1 MWQGALKC
9 YALTIKRGM
18 NMTERYLRILTI
30 FHDYINL
37 KGIVMSILGIAITT
51 ILGLLGIAAIII
63 GFFGGETY
71 LVIVGILLSVSGA
84 LTLSM
89 FKKRLSNPFKD

>member
-1 MWQGALKC
+1 MWQSALKC

-71 LVIVGILLSVSGA
+71 LVIVGILLLVSGA

>member
-1 MWQGALKC
+1 
-9 YALTIKRGM
+9 
-18 NMTERYLRILTI
+18 
-30 FHDYINL
+30 
-37 KGIVMSILGIAITT
+37 MSILGNAITT

-63 GFFGGETY
+63 GFVGGETY
-71 LVIVGILLSVSGA
+71 LVIVGILLLVSGA

>member
-1 MWQGALKC
+1 
-9 YALTIKRGM
+9 
-18 NMTERYLRILTI
+18 
-30 FHDYINL
+30 
-37 KGIVMSILGIAITT
+37 MSILGNAITT

-71 LVIVGILLSVSGA
+71 LVIVGILLLVSGA

>member
-1 MWQGALKC
+1 
-9 YALTIKRGM
+9 
-18 NMTERYLRILTI
+18 
-30 FHDYINL
+30 
-37 KGIVMSILGIAITT
+37 MSILGIAITT
-51 ILGLLGIAAIII
+51 ILGLLCIAAIII

-71 LVIVGILLSVSGA
+71 LVIVGILLLVSGA

>member
-1 MWQGALKC
+1 
-9 YALTIKRGM
+9 
-18 NMTERYLRILTI
+18 
-30 FHDYINL
+30 
-37 KGIVMSILGIAITT
+37 MSILGNAITT

-71 LVIVGILLSVSGA
+71 LVIVGILLLVSGA

-89 FKKRLSNPFKD
+89 FKKSLSNPFKD

>member
-30 FHDYINL
+30 FHDSINL

-71 LVIVGILLSVSGA
+71 LVIVGILLLVSGA

>member
-1 MWQGALKC
+1 M
-9 YALTIKRGM
+9 
-18 NMTERYLRILTI
+18 
-30 FHDYINL
+30 
-37 KGIVMSILGIAITT
+37 IVRKSY
-51 ILGLLGIAAIII
+51 II

-71 LVIVGILLSVSGA
+71 LVIVGILLLVSGA

>member
-1 MWQGALKC
+1 
-9 YALTIKRGM
+9 
-18 NMTERYLRILTI
+18 
-30 FHDYINL
+30 
-37 KGIVMSILGIAITT
+37 MSILGIAITT
-51 ILGLLGIAAIII
+51 ILGLLGIAVIII

-71 LVIVGILLSVSGA
+71 LVIVGILLLVSGA

>member
-1 MWQGALKC
+1 M
-9 YALTIKRGM
+9 
-18 NMTERYLRILTI
+18 
-30 FHDYINL
+30 
-37 KGIVMSILGIAITT
+37 
-51 ILGLLGIAAIII
+51 GIAAIII

-71 LVIVGILLSVSGA
+71 LVIVGILLLVSGA

>member
-1 MWQGALKC
+1 
-9 YALTIKRGM
+9 
-18 NMTERYLRILTI
+18 
-30 FHDYINL
+30 
-37 KGIVMSILGIAITT
+37 MSILGIAITT
-51 ILGLLGIAAIII
+51 ILGLLGIDAIII

-71 LVIVGILLSVSGA
+71 LVIVGILLLVSGA